1 MPHPPLAKSGRKLS
15 WLRSRLTREKR
26 SNEDISKLA
35 REIRKSSL
43 FDIAWYLKTNPDV
56 RHAGLDPVEHYL
68 RYGAEEGRDPSQSFN
83 TRAYLARN
91 PQLKKSGLNP
101 LIHHLRSPDAVEERT
116 VTDAV
121 PAVSYRS
128 QIAERF
134 IRNEALPVFLSPSSR
149 PRINLVVDTLDSNGL
164 YGAVGTA
171 IVFAVLLANRTGLGL
186 RLVTR
191 DTPPAA
197 DNFQKLLAFQ
207 GITTS
212 AEVEFRFAN
221 PKAESQ
227 HLDITERDLFI
238 STSWWTTSCVR
249 KSVPARSI
257 TYLLQEDE
265 RIFYPNGDDRI
276 LCSEMIADPEIRFVV
291 NTRLVFDTLVAD
303 GFSNIAKRGVWFE
316 PSFSPTHYHW
326 DEFRDRTKLGFL
338 FYARPGNLRNL
349 YFRGIEAIAAAVE
362 IGLFE
367 NGDWS
372 FNFAGKDL
380 SPVSLPRGIY
390 PVLHQNL
397 AWADYAK
404 LVRSMDLGLCLMQS
418 VHPSYPPL
426 DLAASGAVVLTSR
439 FGAKVSLEQYSA
451 NILCSDV
458 TVDALIDGLRVA
470 VGRARDIAGRRSRY
484 DSNGLM
490 QDWSAS
496 FAPALE
502 KFQGA

>member
-1 MPHPPLAKSGRKLS
+1 MPQHPLAESARMLS
-15 WLRSRLTREKR
+15 WLRSRLTRRKR
-26 SNEDISKLA
+26 SNEYIGNLA
-35 REIRKSSL
+35 QEIRKSNL
-43 FDIAWYLKTNPDV
+43 FDIAWYLKANPDV
-56 RHAGLDPVEHYL
+56 RHVGLDPVEHYL
-68 RYGAEEGRDPSQSFN
+68 RYGADEGRNPSQSFN
-83 TRAYLARN
+83 TRAYIARN
-91 PQLKKSGLNP
+91 PQLEKSRLNP
-101 LIHHLRSPDAVEERT
+101 LIHYLRSPGAEERT
-116 VTDAV
+116 DPHST
-121 PAVSYRS
+121 VSYRS

-134 IRNEALPVFLSPSSR
+134 FRNEALPVFLSPSSR
-149 PRINLVVDTLDSNGL
+149 PRINLVVDTLDSKGL

-191 DTPPAA
+191 NAPPAPG
-197 DNFQKLLAFQ
+197 NFQKLIAFH
-207 GITTS
+207 GITCS
-212 AEVEFRFAN
+212 GEVEFRFAS
-221 PKAESQ
+221 PKGETQ

-238 STSWWTTSCVR
+238 STSWWTTSCIR

-265 RIFYPNGDDRI
+265 RIFYPNGDERT
-276 LCSEMIADPEIRFVV
+276 LCSETIADPEIRFVV
-291 NTRLVFDTLVAD
+291 NTKLVFDTLVAD
-303 GFSNIAKRGVWFE
+303 GFSNIAKHGVWFE
-316 PSFSPTHYHW
+316 PSFSPIHYHW
-326 DEFRDRTKLGFL
+326 DESRDRTKLGFL
-338 FYARPGNLRNL
+338 FYARPENFRNL
-349 YFRGIEAIAAAVE
+349 YFRGMEAIAAAIE

-367 NGDWS
+367 NGDWC
-372 FNFAGKDL
+372 FNFAGQDL
-380 SPVSLPRGIY
+380 SPVSLPRGIR

-404 LVRSMDLGLCLMQS
+404 LVRSVDLGLCLMQS

-458 TVDALIDGLRVA
+458 TLDALVGGLRAA
-470 VGRARDIAGRRSRY
+470 VGRAHDIAGRRRRY
-484 DSNGLM
+484 DRNALM